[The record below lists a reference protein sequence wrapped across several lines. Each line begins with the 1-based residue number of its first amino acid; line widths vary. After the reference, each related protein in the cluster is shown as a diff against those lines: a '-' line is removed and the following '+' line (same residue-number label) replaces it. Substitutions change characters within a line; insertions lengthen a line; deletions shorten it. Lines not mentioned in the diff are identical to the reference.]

1 MLQVISRLS
10 KKQLLLHTH
19 KKQILHHKPSSPA
32 QLVYNYLIAFCLVC
46 PSCTSGW
53 NGPFLTEELCRE
65 GSYCLLFQWEWWQK
79 RTRGINGHLVECLK
93 IHMKQFKRRVKTLAR
108 FLMASS
114 PTDRLSY
121 MCLILSSLT
130 FAFILIWFPNVLVKK
145 DKLYIVCNIYYKRYI

>member
-10 KKQLLLHTH
+10 KKTAAASHTYIKI
-19 KKQILHHKPSSPA
+19 KKILHHKPSSPA
-32 QLVYNYLIAFCLVC
+32 QLVYNYLIAFCLGC

-108 FLMASS
+108 FLTASS

-121 MCLILSSLT
+121 VPYTEQFDICFYFNMISKCT
-130 FAFILIWFPNVLVKK
+130 CKE
-145 DKLYIVCNIYYKRYI
+145 R